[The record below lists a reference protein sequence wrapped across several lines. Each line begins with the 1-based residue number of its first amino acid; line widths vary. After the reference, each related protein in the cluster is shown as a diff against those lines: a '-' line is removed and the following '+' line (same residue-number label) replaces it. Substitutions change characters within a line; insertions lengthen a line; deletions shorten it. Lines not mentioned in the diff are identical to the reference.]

1 MATVKIKSIKSQ
13 NILSKRKY
21 EYLLK
26 RLNVDLPVFS
36 LTYSRDQHLYSIS
49 IYTSDDLIT
58 VFPDTNGL
66 DYEVKL

>member
-1 MATVKIKSIKSQ
+1 MATVKIKAIKNQ

-21 EYLLK
+21 DYLLK
-26 RLNVDLPVFS
+26 RLNVELPVFS
-36 LTYSRDQHLYSIS
+36 LTYGRDCRLYSIS

-58 VFPDTNGL
+58 VFPDTNEL